1 MALNTVYTLDTG
13 SQVSLALRSPGN
25 TPFTSTHLTCCLHWD
40 SRKQLLHRNRSSSF
54 TVPSSPDLLLLTFS
68 TSVNG
73 DSKWLWPK
81 TGVVLSACVLLHPT
95 SHRSKSSLLHLQNDS
110 RIWPLL
116 ATSTAATLACLPAS
130 LIVSPVRL
138 LITGIDLA
146 RAFPVLHLGSLLYK
160 GRNMNGPNF
169 KAPYSSDMRWFA
181 LLGGSIHFPSSPV

>member
-25 TPFTSTHLTCCLHWD
+25 TPFTSTHPTCCLHWD
-40 SRKQLLHRNRSSSF
+40 SQRQLLHCNRSSNF
-54 TVPSSPDLLLLTFS
+54 TVPSSRDLLLLTFS

-81 TGVVLSACVLLHPT
+81 PGVVLSACVLLHPT
-95 SHRSKSSLLHLQNDS
+95 SQRSNSSLLHLQNDS

-130 LIVSPVRL
+130 LIVSPMRL
-138 LITGIDLA
+138 LITGITSFLCSKPPI
-146 RAFPVLHLGSLLYK
+146 AFYVLK
-160 GRNMNGPNF
+160 TQPR
-169 KAPYSSDMRWFA
+169 A
-181 LLGGSIHFPSSPV
+181 LLWPTRLHMVLPVPPL